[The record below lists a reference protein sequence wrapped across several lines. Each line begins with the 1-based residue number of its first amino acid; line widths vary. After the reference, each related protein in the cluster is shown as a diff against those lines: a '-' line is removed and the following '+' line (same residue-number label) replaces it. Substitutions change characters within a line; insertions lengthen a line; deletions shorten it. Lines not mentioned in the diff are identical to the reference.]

1 MKVEEKVSLPFQ
13 QSVSL
18 SHDDD
23 EQVVPIRKELF
34 TLTGDPFSAVI
45 LNQLLYWT
53 LRVKDFDRFL
63 EEEKALGARTQEHP
77 SDAESYEIHYH
88 GWIYKTAYD
97 LIEETMLGISHPTM
111 RKYLKLL
118 VDRGWIEERTSSF
131 DKWKK
136 ATLYRVN
143 INNIQSDLIAIGRKL
158 PKVYLKAFS
167 AALLEVPLHKN
178 SRAESLN
185 ETISNVK
192 KRELTE
198 DSLALPSHVNQFD
211 ADGSAFEED
220 VRNLHSDENPEDS
233 LSASLKS
240 QGNPNARILHSSENS
255 EEDSVPTSSQN
266 EENSNAR
273 ILHSDEDSE
282 EASLSS
288 SLKSEENSCPAPLY

>member
-1 MKVEEKVSLPFQ
+1 MGQAQYPLY
-13 QSVSL
+13 
-18 SHDDD
+18 D
-23 EQVVPIRKELF
+23 ETKSGPISGGL
-34 TLTGDPFSAVI
+34 
-45 LNQLLYWT
+45 
-53 LRVKDFDRFL
+53 
-63 EEEKALGARTQEHP
+63 
-77 SDAESYEIHYH
+77 
-88 GWIYKTAYD
+88 
-97 LIEETMLGISHPTM
+97 
-111 RKYLKLL
+111 
-118 VDRGWIEERTSSF
+118 
-131 DKWKK
+131 
-136 ATLYRVN
+136 
-143 INNIQSDLIAIGRKL
+143 
-158 PKVYLKAFS
+158 
-167 AALLEVPLHKN
+167 
-178 SRAESLN
+178 
-185 ETISNVK
+185 TISNVK